1 MTDNAQVLKQY
12 FPHISEEQLL
22 LFAKHEELFKSWNE
36 KVNLVSRKDI
46 DHLVVKHTLHSLSI
60 AKYIRFDSGARVLDI
75 GTGGGFPGIPLA
87 IYYPEVKFTLVDSIE
102 KKIKVVDDLIIEL
115 GLKNVVV
122 KRARAEELKDDF
134 DYVVS
139 RAVAPMAELV
149 GWSFRN
155 CKMGQAGSLP
165 NGWVVLK
172 GGDLKEELSP
182 YKKVVEVQPIHDYF
196 PLEFFETKSIVY
208 IPRQSL

>member
-1 MTDNAQVLKQY
+1 MTDNAQVLKHY
-12 FPHISEEQLL
+12 FPNLSEQQLL
-22 LFAKHEELFKSWNE
+22 LFEKHHVLFKAWNE

-46 DHLVVKHTLHSLSI
+46 EHLTVKHILHSLSLV
-60 AKYIRFDSGARVLDI
+60 KYIRFDEGARILDI

-87 IYYPEVKFTLVDSIE
+87 IYYPNVKFTLVDSIE
-102 KKIKVVDDLIIEL
+102 KKIKVVEDLVREL
-115 GLKNVVV
+115 DLKNITV
-122 KRARAEELKDDF
+122 KRARAEDLKEDF

-139 RAVAPMAELV
+139 RAVAPMSDLV
-149 GWSFRN
+149 GWSFKN
-155 CKMGQAGSLP
+155 CKMGQVGSLP

-182 YKKVVEVQPIHDYF
+182 YKKVVEVQSIHEYF

>member
-1 MTDNAQVLKQY
+1 MTDNAQVLKHY
-12 FPHISEEQLL
+12 FPNLSEQQLL
-22 LFAKHEELFKSWNE
+22 LFEKHHVHFKAWNE

-46 DHLVVKHTLHSLSI
+46 EHLTVKHILHSLSL
-60 AKYIRFDSGARVLDI
+60 AKYIRFDEGARILDI

-87 IYYPEVKFTLVDSIE
+87 IYYPNVKFTLVDSIE
-102 KKIKVVDDLIIEL
+102 KKIKVVEDLVREL
-115 GLKNVVV
+115 DLKNVTV
-122 KRARAEELKDDF
+122 KRVRAEDLKEDF

-139 RAVAPMAELV
+139 RAVAPMSELV
-149 GWSFRN
+149 GWSFKN
-155 CKMGQAGSLP
+155 CKMGQVGSLP

-182 YKKVVEVQPIHDYF
+182 YKKVVEVQSIHEYF

>member
-1 MTDNAQVLKQY
+1 MIDNEQVLKQY
-12 FPHISEEQLL
+12 FPNLSDEQLL

-46 DHLVVKHTLHSLSI
+46 ENLTVKHILHSLSLV
-60 AKYIRFDSGARVLDI
+60 KYIRFDKGARVLDI

-87 IYYPEVKFTLVDSIE
+87 IYYPNVKFTLVDSIE
-102 KKIKVVDDLIIEL
+102 KKIKV
-115 GLKNVVV
+115 KNVIV
-122 KRARAEELKDDF
+122 KRARAEELKEDF

-149 GWSFRN
+149 GWSFKN
-155 CKMGQAGSLP
+155 CKMGQVGSLP

-182 YKKVVEVQPIHDYF
+182 YKKVVEVQSIYEYF

>member
-1 MTDNAQVLKQY
+1 MTDNAQVLQHNFPNLSEKQ
-12 FPHISEEQLL
+12 LA

-46 DHLVVKHTLHSLSI
+46 EHLTVKHILHSLSLV
-60 AKYIRFDSGARVLDI
+60 KYIRFDEGARVLDI

-87 IYYPEVKFTLVDSIE
+87 IYYPHVKFTLVDSIE
-102 KKIKVVDDLIIEL
+102 KKIKVVEDLVREL
-115 GLKNVVV
+115 DLKNVTV
-122 KRARAEELKDDF
+122 KRARAEELKEDF

-139 RAVAPMAELV
+139 RAVAPMSELV
-149 GWSFRN
+149 GWSFKN
-155 CKMGQAGSLP
+155 CKMGQVGSLP

-182 YKKVVEVQPIHDYF
+182 FKKVVEVQSIHEYF
-196 PLEFFETKSIVY
+196 PMDFFETKAIVY

>member
-1 MTDNAQVLKQY
+1 MTDTALFLKHY
-12 FPHISEEQLL
+12 FPNLSEQQFL
-22 LFAKHEELFKSWNE
+22 LFTKHDELFKAWNE

-46 DHLVVKHTLHSLSI
+46 DHLTVKHILHSLSLT
-60 AKYIRFDSGARVLDI
+60 KYIRFDDGARILDI

-87 IYYPEVKFTLVDSIE
+87 IYYPNVKFTLLDSIE
-102 KKIKVVDDLIIEL
+102 KKIKVVEDLVREL
-115 GLKNVVV
+115 GLKNVIV
-122 KRARAEELKDDF
+122 KRARAEDFKEDF

-139 RAVAPMAELV
+139 RAVAPMSELV
-149 GWSFRN
+149 GWSFKN

-182 YKKVVEVQPIHDYF
+182 YKKVVEVQSIHEYF

>member
-1 MTDNAQVLKQY
+1 MIDNAQVLQHY
-12 FPHISEEQLL
+12 FPHLSEKQLA

-46 DHLVVKHTLHSLSI
+46 DHLVVKHILHSLSL
-60 AKYIRFDSGARVLDI
+60 AKYIRFDDGARVLDI

-87 IYYPEVKFTLVDSIE
+87 IFYPNVKFTLVDSIE
-102 KKIKVVDDLIIEL
+102 KKIKVVEDLVREL
-115 GLKNVVV
+115 DLKNVTV
-122 KRARAEELKDDF
+122 KRARAEELKEDF

-139 RAVAPMAELV
+139 RAVAPMSELV
-149 GWSFRN
+149 GWSFKN
-155 CKMGQAGSLP
+155 CKMGQVGSLP

-182 YKKVVEVQPIHDYF
+182 FKKVVEVQAIHQYF
-196 PLEFFETKSIVY
+196 PMEFFETKSIVY